1 MDQQGQEED
10 KKTKLVEKAASVPSS
25 SSSSSSETLRS
36 LSNELAELYIDD
48 DKDERSDE
56 ASARAPPPPLPKEL
70 IDFDS
75 PVLDHLMRFLDNK
88 SLKMCREVCKSWE
101 KPARMALKKR
111 CDRVDDNNSLPFA
124 QLVCGCPKVCN
135 EVNIQ
140 MNYY

>member
-1 MDQQGQEED
+1 MDQQAQEED

-48 DKDERSDE
+48 DE
-56 ASARAPPPPLPKEL
+56 ASARAPPPLPKEL
-70 IDFDS
+70 IDSGS

-101 KPARMALKKR
+101 KAARMALKKR
-111 CDRVDDNNSLPFA
+111 CDRVDNINSLPFA
-124 QLVCGCPKVCN
+124 QLVCACPRVCN
-135 EVNIQ
+135 ELNIH

>member
-1 MDQQGQEED
+1 MDQQEQEED
-10 KKTKLVEKAASVPSS
+10 KKTKLVEKAAASVPSS
-25 SSSSSSETLRS
+25 SSSSSSSTLRS
-36 LSNELAELYIDD
+36 LSNELAELHIDD
-48 DKDERSDE
+48 DE
-56 ASARAPPPPLPKEL
+56 ASARAPPPLPKEL
-70 IDFDS
+70 IDFGS

-101 KPARMALKKR
+101 KAARMALKKR

-135 EVNIQ
+135 AVNIQ

>member
-1 MDQQGQEED
+1 MDQQEQEEN
-10 KKTKLVEKAASVPSS
+10 KKTKLVEKAESVPSS
-25 SSSSSSETLRS
+25 SSSSSSSTLRS

-48 DKDERSDE
+48 DE

-70 IDFDS
+70 VDFDS
-75 PVLDHLMRFLDNK
+75 PVLSHLMSFLDNK
-88 SLKMCREVCKSWE
+88 SLKMCSEVCKSWE
-101 KPARMALKKR
+101 KVARMALKKR

-140 MNYY
+140 MNY